1 MNTNRQMC
9 IPCRIFPALA
19 CAILLAGCTRLY
31 APQVETSHIYV
42 LDAQAPV
49 KTGRIKRD
57 LVLAVS
63 MPRARPGFD
72 TSLIAYLRQPH
83 ELDYF
88 VVNRWA
94 DTPARMLEPLLLQAL
109 EQTGSFRA
117 IVRAPGVVPANIR
130 LDTELVRL
138 QQDFGT
144 QPSKVQIT
152 LRAQLI
158 DMTDQRVLAVKLF
171 DETENAVSDNAYG
184 GVITANRLLQ
194 RVLDQLSDFCIN
206 ESVSPQTL
214 KSNTLS
220 K

>member
-1 MNTNRQMC
+1 MNANRQKY
-9 IPCRIFPALA
+9 IPRRILQILA
-19 CAILLAGCTRLY
+19 CAMLLTGCTGLH
-31 APQVETSHIYV
+31 APQVESSHIYV
-42 LDAQAPV
+42 LDARAPD
-49 KTGRIKRD
+49 KTVQIKRD

-72 TSLIAYLRQPH
+72 TPRIAYLRQPN

-88 VVNRWA
+88 VSNRWA
-94 DTPARMLEPLLLQAL
+94 DTPARMLEPLLVQAL
-109 EQTGSFRA
+109 EQSGSFRA
-117 IVRAPGVVPANIR
+117 VVRTPGVVPANIR

-158 DMTDQRVLAVKLF
+158 DVTDKRVLAVKLF

-194 RVLDQLSDFCIN
+194 RVLDKLSDFCIN
-206 ESVSPQTL
+206 ASVDTQPH
-214 KSNTLS
+214 
-220 K
+220 